1 MSFATGSLP
10 PLGAPP
16 LRPLV
21 RSPKGLATALTV
33 LLGLCAATRLLAVA
47 AGFDRYLALDA
58 LGTSP
63 VVGAGPGWGLYS
75 ASTSLVMLAML
86 PTAVVF
92 IIWFHRVRVNAGVW
106 APGMF
111 RSGAGWAIGVW
122 FIPVVGWTVLPYLI
136 AMKVWAASASRLP
149 GSAASPVS
157 AAPVT
162 AWAGA
167 LVAAMAVSLAG
178 NRLAVGAT
186 TADAMG
192 ASALVGMGADLLY
205 AVAAGLAVVFVRR
218 LSAMQSAA

>member
-1 MSFATGSLP
+1 MSFGTAKLP

-16 LRPLV
+16 VRSLL

-33 LLGLCAATRLLAVA
+33 LLGLCAATRVGAVA
-47 AGFDRYLALDA
+47 AGYNRYLALDA

-63 VVGAGPGWGLYS
+63 LVDAGPGWALYS
-75 ASTSLVMLAML
+75 GSTGLILLAML

-92 IIWFHRVRVNAGVW
+92 VIWFHRVRVNAGVS

-122 FIPVVGWTVLPYLI
+122 FIPVIGWTVLPFLL
-136 AMKVWAASASRLP
+136 ALKMWAASASRLP
-149 GSAASPVS
+149 GSAGSPVS

-167 LVAAMAVSLAG
+167 LGVAMVVSVSA
-178 NRLAVGAT
+178 NRLGATAT
-186 TADAMG
+186 TADGMG
-192 ASALVGMGADLLY
+192 TSALVGMAADLMF

-218 LSAMQSAA
+218 LSAMQSVA